1 MATTASNL
9 TLRIVSPEEIIL
21 DEQVSMVQIPGEDG
35 QFGVLPRHAAM
46 VALTDSGP
54 LHAKTASGE
63 SLDLIIHD
71 GFAEIRDDVVTVLS
85 RSAEKMA
92 EIDLERAQKAA
103 ERARER
109 MRLQSDDIDRARAVA
124 ALRRAMMRERLARR
138 SS

>member
-21 DEQVSMVQIPGEDG
+21 DAQVQSVQIPGDDG
-35 QFGVLPRHAAM
+35 QFGVLPRHASM
-46 VALTDSGP
+46 VALTESGS
-54 LHAKTASGE
+54 LHAKDSAGE
-63 SLDLIIHD
+63 PLDFIIHD
-71 GFAEIRDDVVTVLS
+71 GFAEVRDNVVTVLS

-109 MRLQSDDIDRARAVA
+109 MRLHDDDIDRARAVA

>member
-1 MATTASNL
+1 MATTASTL

-21 DEQVSMVQIPGEDG
+21 DEQVQAVQIPGDDG

-54 LHAKTASGE
+54 LHAKSMAGE
-63 SLDLIIHD
+63 TLDFIIHD
-71 GFAEIRDDVVTVLS
+71 GFAEVREDVVTVLS

-103 ERARER
+103 DRARER
-109 MRLQSDDIDRARAVA
+109 MRLHDDDIDRARAVA
-124 ALRRAMMRERLARR
+124 ALRRALMRERLARR